1 MAIYLLSGIGGN
13 VCSYMCSY
21 AMTGGGLEEQI
32 ASLGASGAIFG
43 LAGALLVFFSR
54 NQVRVRAALGSAAL
68 RLCGSMAAGPEDLT
82 RAFLGTPTNQVLYRD
97 KNVPNGMFW
106 RLLSTVVLNFA
117 ISEVLP
123 DIDVAG
129 HWGGLLSGVMLA
141 LIVGPHYELVRT
153 SARTDVLSHTDV
165 YLVDTSV
172 MTDGRARLVY
182 HK

>member
-1 MAIYLLSGIGGN
+1 MF
-13 VCSYMCSY
+13 
-21 AMTGGGLEEQI
+21 EQH
-32 ASLGASGAIFG
+32 S
-43 LAGALLVFFSR
+43 
-54 NQVRVRAALGSAAL
+54 AL
-68 RLCGSMAAGPEDLT
+68 RLCGSNAAGPEDLT
-82 RAFLGTPTNQVLYRD
+82 RAFLGTTNQVLYRD

-141 LIVGPHYELVRT
+141 LTVGPHYELVRT
-153 SARTDVLSHTDV
+153 DDTDV

-172 MTDGRARLVY
+172 MTDGIARLVY

>member
-1 MAIYLLSGIGGN
+1 M
-13 VCSYMCSY
+13 
-21 AMTGGGLEEQI
+21 
-32 ASLGASGAIFG
+32 
-43 LAGALLVFFSR
+43 
-54 NQVRVRAALGSAAL
+54 AL
-68 RLCGSMAAGPEDLT
+68 RLCGSAALWLCGSNAAGPEDLT
-82 RAFLGTPTNQVLYRD
+82 RAFLGTTNQVLYRD

-141 LIVGPHYELVRT
+141 LTVGPHYELVRT
-153 SARTDVLSHTDV
+153 DDTDV

-172 MTDGRARLVY
+172 MTDGIARLVY